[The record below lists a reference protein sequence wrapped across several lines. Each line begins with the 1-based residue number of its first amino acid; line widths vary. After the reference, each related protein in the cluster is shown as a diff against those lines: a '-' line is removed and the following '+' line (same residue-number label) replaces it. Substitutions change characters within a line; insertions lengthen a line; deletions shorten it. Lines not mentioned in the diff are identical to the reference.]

1 MASRKRGKEID
12 PQVRMPHDNLFIFVT
27 DSNAHM
33 GILKGQTFVS
43 MTEKGKEY
51 PKEEVKYWIENKK

>member
-1 MASRKRGKEID
+1 MSKKEID
-12 PQVRMPHDNLFIFVT
+12 PQVRMPMENLFIFVT